1 MFLVCSYVFY
11 IIKSSLRYFCL
22 FFFFLSCFWF
32 CVVLT
37 CQLLLN
43 TLTMNEVSCVLCVV
57 LCIFALCIL
66 RLCYW
71 VHLGFYHYNGTFTNS
86 FYFQAYLFDIFF
98 FILYFQAS
106 FGVSFLR
113 AALLNLGFYSAL
125 YCLNMGARS
134 VYVHCDY
141 RISLWLPYFTVIT
154 VFHCDYRIQ
163 THFPSFVLFV
173 SLFVSYLCFDWWVSP
188 SHSSVYPFCWFGN
201 MCSSACSFRD

>member
-1 MFLVCSYVFY
+1 MFLVCSCVFY

-141 RISLWLPYFTVIT
+141 RISLWLPYS
-154 VFHCDYRIQ
+154 DA
-163 THFPSFVLFV
+163 FPFFCAVCLTFCFLSLFWLMSLSFPQFCLSLLLVWEHVLFCM
-173 SLFVSYLCFDWWVSP
+173 FF
-188 SHSSVYPFCWFGN
+188 
-201 MCSSACSFRD
+201 